1 MPCVQITTGAVGK
14 VPFVAV
20 YHLKVSVG
28 SKASGHSAAAK
39 HDYVAREGK
48 YAEGESPERDEVAHV
63 AHGHM
68 PAWARDDE
76 RRYWAAA
83 DRHERANGRVYREVQ
98 FALPKELSDRDQAA
112 LALRFARKL
121 TAAERLPYT
130 LSVHRGGGRNPHAH
144 LVISERVNDGIAR
157 PAAQWFKRHNAA
169 DPSLGGARKS
179 RAMMP
184 TDWLRDTRAAWAER
198 VNQVLERGGVAERVD
213 HRSLAVRAIEAYER
227 GDFDAAARLSRE
239 PGVHLG
245 PGATEREV
253 NRVLAGRPSLHVVE
267 KHQEV
272 ESRNAADASRW
283 AGYETEIGQLRDGIA
298 GIARELRELPQRL
311 VEAAERV
318 REWVRDH
325 GRGGPDRDYGGIER

>member
-1 MPCVQITTGAVGK
+1 M
-14 VPFVAV
+14 AV

-48 YAEGESPERDEVAHV
+48 YAERDEREPADRGEVAHV
-63 AHGHM
+63 ESRNM
-68 PAWARDDE
+68 PAWAQADARQ
-76 RRYWAAA
+76 YWDAA

-98 FALPKELSDRDQAA
+98 FALPKELSESGQRA
-112 LALRFARKL
+112 LASRFAQDL
-121 TAAERLPYT
+121 TGGERLPYT

-144 LVISERVNDGIAR
+144 LVISERANDGIER
-157 PAAQWFKRHNAA
+157 PAAQWFKRHNAQ
-169 DPSLGGARKS
+169 DPAAGGTRKS

-184 TDWLRDTRAAWAER
+184 TDWLRDTRAAWAEK
-198 VNQVLERGGVAERVD
+198 VNESLERHGLAERVD
-213 HRSLAVRAIEAYER
+213 HRSLAVRAVEAYER

-253 NRVLAGRPSLHVVE
+253 GRVMAGRPSLHVVE

-272 ESRNAADASRW
+272 ESRNAAADDRW
-283 AGYETEIGQLRDGIA
+283 AGYETEIGRLQSGIA
-298 GIARELRELPQRL
+298 EIARELREIPQRL
-311 VEAAERV
+311 AEAAERV
-318 REWVRDH
+318 REWMRDR
-325 GRGGPDRDYGGIER
+325 GRGGPEHDYDFER

>member
-1 MPCVQITTGAVGK
+1 M
-14 VPFVAV
+14 AV

-48 YAEGESPERDEVAHV
+48 YAERDERDPADRGEVAHV
-63 AHGHM
+63 ASRNM
-68 PAWARDDE
+68 PAWAQDDA
-76 RRYWAAA
+76 RRYWDAA

-98 FALPKELSDRDQAA
+98 FALPKELPERRQAA
-112 LALRFARKL
+112 LARLFARDL

-144 LVISERVNDGIAR
+144 LVISERANDGIER
-157 PAAQWFKRHNAA
+157 SAAQWFKRHNAQ
-169 DPSLGGARKS
+169 DPAAGGARKS

-184 TDWLRDTRAAWAER
+184 TDWLRDTRAAWAEK
-198 VNQVLERGGVAERVD
+198 VNEALERRGLAERVD
-213 HRSLAVRAIEAYER
+213 HRSLAVRAVEAYER

-253 NRVLAGRPSLHVVE
+253 GRVMAGRPSLHVVE
-267 KHQEV
+267 KHHEV
-272 ESRNAADASRW
+272 ESRNAEADARW
-283 AGYETEIGQLRDGIA
+283 AGYETEIGSLQDRIA
-298 GIARELRELPQRL
+298 DIARELREIPQRL

-325 GRGGPDRDYGGIER
+325 GRGGGPERDYGGGHER

>member
-1 MPCVQITTGAVGK
+1 M
-14 VPFVAV
+14 AV

-48 YAEGESPERDEVAHV
+48 YAEREGRDSGEQREVAGV
-63 AHGHM
+63 ESEHM
-68 PAWARDDE
+68 PAWAQDDA
-76 RRYWAAA
+76 RRYWDAA

-98 FALPKELSDRDQAA
+98 FALPKELPERDQCA
-112 LALRFARKL
+112 LASRFARSL

-130 LSVHRGGGRNPHAH
+130 LSVHRGAGRNPHAH
-144 LVISERVNDGIAR
+144 LVISERVNDGIER

-169 DPSLGGARKS
+169 EPEVGGARKS
-179 RAMMP
+179 RALMP
-184 TDWLRDTRAAWAER
+184 REWLQEIRASWAQT
-198 VNQVLERGGVAERVD
+198 VNETLERHGLAERVD
-213 HRSLAVRAIEAYER
+213 HRSLAVRAIEAYDR
-227 GDFDAAARLSRE
+227 GDFDAAAQLSRE

-245 PGATEREV
+245 PGATDREV
-253 NRVLAGRPSLHVVE
+253 DRVMAGRPSLHVVE

-272 ESRNAADASRW
+272 ESRNAAAAARW
-283 AGYETEIGQLRDGIA
+283 TGYETEISRLQRGIA
-298 GIARELRELPQRL
+298 DIARELGEIPQRL

-325 GRGGPDRDYGGIER
+325 GRGAPERDYGGHER

>member
-1 MPCVQITTGAVGK
+1 M
-14 VPFVAV
+14 AV

-48 YAEGESPERDEVAHV
+48 YAERDERDPAGRGEVAHV
-63 AHGHM
+63 ESRNM
-68 PAWARDDE
+68 PAWAQDDA
-76 RRYWAAA
+76 RRYWDAA

-98 FALPKELSDRDQAA
+98 FALPKELSERGQRA
-112 LALRFARKL
+112 LASRFAQNL
-121 TAAERLPYT
+121 TGGERLPYT

-144 LVISERVNDGIAR
+144 LVISERANDGIER
-157 PAAQWFKRHNAA
+157 PAAQWFKRYNAR
-169 DPSLGGARKS
+169 DPAAGGARKS

-198 VNQVLERGGVAERVD
+198 VNEALERRGLADRVD
-213 HRSLAVRAIEAYER
+213 HRSLAVRAVEAYEQ

-253 NRVLAGRPSLHVVE
+253 DRVMAGRPSLHLVE
-267 KHQEV
+267 KYQEV
-272 ESRNAADASRW
+272 ESRNAAADDRW
-283 AGYETEIGQLRDGIA
+283 AGYETEIGRLQSGIA
-298 GIARELRELPQRL
+298 EIARELRQIPQRL
-311 VEAAERV
+311 AEAAERV

-325 GRGGPDRDYGGIER
+325 GHSGSEHDYDFER